1 MYSHQQLMMDLVVVL
16 LLCGVL
22 LLPSTAKDVPFDDN
36 YRITYG
42 NDHVAFFNQ
51 GTQLQ
56 LSMDVHSGA
65 GFGSK
70 VNYGSGF
77 FDMRI
82 KVPNKDSAGVVTTF
96 YLSSNSQYAHDE
108 VDFEFLGNKEGKPY
122 ALQTNVFARGVG
134 GREERTLL
142 WFDPTADFH
151 SYQILWNPYHIVFYV
166 DNIPIRIYK
175 NNTASGVG
183 YPSQPMQ
190 ILASLWDGDGWA
202 TDGGKTKTDWSQAP
216 FIASYQDFNVDGC
229 PLTDNQNMDIQRCQS
244 PNYWWN
250 QRKFW
255 KLDSNQM
262 KAMEAV
268 RNKYMNYDYCSD
280 RNRYPVPP
288 LECSSNTYE

>member
-1 MYSHQQLMMDLVVVL
+1 MPRYVFRSKKLYELEE
-16 LLCGVL
+16 
-22 LLPSTAKDVPFDDN
+22 N
-36 YRITYG
+36 
-42 NDHVAFFNQ
+42 FFRRLKLKKKKRSRFKNPDCI
-51 GTQLQ
+51 LI
-56 LSMDVHSGA
+56 MI
-65 GFGSK
+65 
-70 VNYGSGF
+70 YW
-77 FDMRI
+77 
-82 KVPNKDSAGVVTTF
+82 
-96 YLSSNSQYAHDE
+96 
-108 VDFEFLGNKEGKPY
+108 FL
-122 ALQTNVFARGVG
+122 R
-134 GREERTLL
+134 
-142 WFDPTADFH
+142 
-151 SYQILWNPYHIVFYV
+151 FYV

-216 FIASYQDFNVDGC
+216 FIASYQDFDVDGC